1 MRNLFEFFVK
11 YYHWLLFILLEVI
24 SGVLL
29 FRYNSYQGS
38 VWFTSANAVSGK
50 VYEWSADISSF
61 FTLGKVNRELT
72 QRNFYL
78 ERKVN
83 QLSRLYRD
91 ATGDTTALE
100 RVGLALLEQYQNIP
114 ARVVSNSLFRQDN
127 MLTIDK
133 GRADGVKV
141 DMGVVCG
148 TGIVGVVYMVA
159 DHYSVVMPVI
169 NVRSRVSCTIRN
181 SGYFGY
187 LSWDAVDPTVV
198 YVEDIPRHASLK
210 VGEWVETNG
219 FSAIFPPGVLIGK
232 IASVAD
238 SRDGLSYRLKLNLAT
253 DFGNL
258 RDVCVVNDSS
268 IVERA
273 MLQSEANEADKSH
286 KVIQ

>member
-133 GRADGVKV
+133 GSADGVKV

-148 TGIVGVVYMVA
+148 TGIVGVVYILHTQYLVA
-159 DHYSVVMPVI
+159 
-169 NVRSRVSCTIRN
+169 C
-181 SGYFGY
+181 
-187 LSWDAVDPTVV
+187 L
-198 YVEDIPRHASLK
+198 L
-210 VGEWVETNG
+210 
-219 FSAIFPPGVLIGK
+219 
-232 IASVAD
+232 
-238 SRDGLSYRLKLNLAT
+238 
-253 DFGNL
+253 
-258 RDVCVVNDSS
+258 C
-268 IVERA
+268 
-273 MLQSEANEADKSH
+273 
-286 KVIQ
+286 